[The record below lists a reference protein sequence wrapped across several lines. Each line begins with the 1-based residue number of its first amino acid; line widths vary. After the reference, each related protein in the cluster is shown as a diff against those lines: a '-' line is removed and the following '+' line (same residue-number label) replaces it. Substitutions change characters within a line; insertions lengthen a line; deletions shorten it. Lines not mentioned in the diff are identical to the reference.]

1 MELTNI
7 SEIKPLLERYGFSFS
22 KSLGQNF
29 LINAAIPVKIAE
41 NCGAGP
47 EDIVLEIGPG
57 IGCLTKELAKREKR
71 VISVEIDKKLI
82 PVLQETLA
90 EFDNVTVINKDILE
104 VDIKELCET
113 LGCKELY
120 VCANLPYYI
129 TTPIIMK
136 LLESNAPIK
145 CITVM
150 VQKELAQRFCS
161 KPNTAE
167 YGSVTASINYRAE
180 VKNLFTVSPGSF
192 LPAPKVSS
200 SVIRLDIVPPP
211 VEVKDEK
218 IFFRVIRAAF
228 AMRRKTLSN
237 NLANEFKIT
246 KAEAT
251 EIIKNCG
258 YSETVRGEALSIFDY
273 AKISDE
279 IVSLQKSTIY

>member
-1 MELTNI
+1 MNLTNI
-7 SEIKPLLERYGFSFS
+7 SEIKPLMERHGFTFS

-29 LINAAIPVKIAE
+29 LINAAIPEKIAE
-41 NCGAGP
+41 SCGAGP

-57 IGCLTKELAKREKR
+57 IGCLTKELAKRVKR

-82 PVLQETLA
+82 PVLEETLA

-104 VDIKELCET
+104 VDIKELCDT

-136 LLESNAPIK
+136 LLESEAPIK
-145 CITVM
+145 AITVM

-192 LPAPKVSS
+192 MPAPKVSS

-211 VEVKDEK
+211 VSVKDEK

-246 KAEAT
+246 KAEAS
-251 EIIKNCG
+251 EIIKKCG
-258 YSETVRGEALSIFDY
+258 FSETVRGEALSISDY

-279 IVSLQKSTIY
+279 LV

>member
-1 MELTNI
+1 MELTNL

-47 EDIVLEIGPG
+47 EDTVLEIGPG
-57 IGCLTKELAKREKR
+57 IGCLTKELAKRAKK

-104 VDIKELCET
+104 VDIKELCDT
-113 LGCKELY
+113 LGCKDLY

-136 LLESNAPIK
+136 LLESDAPIK
-145 CITVM
+145 AITVM

-192 LPAPKVSS
+192 IPAPKVSS

-258 YSETVRGEALSIFDY
+258 FSETVRGEALSIFDY

-279 IVSLQKSTIY
+279 LMG

>member
-1 MELTNI
+1 MNLTNL
-7 SEIKPLLERYGFSFS
+7 SEIKPLLERHGFSFS

-41 NCGAGP
+41 SCGAGP
-47 EDIVLEIGPG
+47 EDTVLEIGPG
-57 IGCLTKELAKREKR
+57 IGCLTKELAQRTKR
-71 VISVEIDKKLI
+71 VVSVEIDKKLM
-82 PVLQETLA
+82 PVLRETLA
-90 EFDNVTVINKDILE
+90 EYDNVTVINKDILD
-104 VDIKELCET
+104 VDIGALCEE

-136 LLESNAPIK
+136 LLECNAPIK
-145 CITVM
+145 SITVM

-218 IFFRVIRAAF
+218 TFFRVIRAAF

-258 YSETVRGEALSIFDY
+258 FSETVRGEALSISDY

-279 IVSLQKSTIY
+279 LS

>member
-1 MELTNI
+1 MRQF
-7 SEIKPLLERYGFSFS
+7 PLKLR
-22 KSLGQNF
+22 
-29 LINAAIPVKIAE
+29 KIA
-41 NCGAGP
+41 AR
-47 EDIVLEIGPG
+47 VLRIRFLRSVRESVAS
-57 IGCLTKELAKREKR
+57 KELAKRAKK

-104 VDIKELCET
+104 ADIKELCDT

-167 YGSVTASINYRAE
+167 YGSVTASINYRAK

-192 LPAPKVSS
+192 IPAPKVSS

-211 VEVKDEK
+211 VSVRDEK
-218 IFFRVIRAAF
+218 VFFRVIRAAF

-258 YSETVRGEALSIFDY
+258 FSETVRGEALSIFDY

-279 IVSLQKSTIY
+279 LMG

>member
-1 MELTNI
+1 MNLTNL
-7 SEIKPLLERYGFSFS
+7 SEIKPLLERHGFSFS

-47 EDIVLEIGPG
+47 EDTVLEIGPG
-57 IGCLTKELAKREKR
+57 IGCLTKELAQRAKR
-71 VISVEIDKKLI
+71 VVSVEIDKKLM
-82 PVLQETLA
+82 PVLRETLA
-90 EFDNVTVINKDILE
+90 EYDNVTVINKDILD
-104 VDIKELCET
+104 VDIGALCEE

-136 LLESNAPIK
+136 LLECNAPIK
-145 CITVM
+145 AITVM

-218 IFFRVIRAAF
+218 TFFRVIRAAF

-258 YSETVRGEALSIFDY
+258 FSETVRGEALSISDY
-273 AKISDE
+273 ARISDE
-279 IVSLQKSTIY
+279 LS

>member
-1 MELTNI
+1 MNLTNV

-47 EDIVLEIGPG
+47 EDTVLEIGPG
-57 IGCLTKELAKREKR
+57 IGCLTKELAKRVKR
-71 VISVEIDKKLI
+71 VVSVEIDKKLI

-104 VDIKELCET
+104 VDIAALCET
-113 LGCKELY
+113 LGCGELY

-192 LPAPKVSS
+192 IPAPKVSS

-258 YSETVRGEALSIFDY
+258 FSETVRGEALSIFDY
-273 AKISDE
+273 AKISDGL
-279 IVSLQKSTIY
+279 VR

>member
-1 MELTNI
+1 MELTNL

-29 LINAAIPVKIAE
+29 LINAAIPIKIAE
-41 NCGAGP
+41 GCGVGP
-47 EDIVLEIGPG
+47 EDTVLEIGPG
-57 IGCLTKELAKREKR
+57 IGCLTKELAKRAKR

-90 EFDNVTVINKDILE
+90 DYDNVTVINKDILD
-104 VDIKELCET
+104 VDIASLCNELNCE
-113 LGCKELY
+113 ELY

-136 LLESNAPIK
+136 LLECKAPIK

-192 LPAPKVSS
+192 FPAPKVSS

-211 VEVKDEK
+211 VSVKDESV
-218 IFFRVIRAAF
+218 FFRVIRAAF
-228 AMRRKTLSN
+228 AMRRKTLAN
-237 NLANEFKIT
+237 NLATEFKIT
-246 KAEAT
+246 KAEASA
-251 EIIKNCG
+251 IIEKCG
-258 YSETVRGEALSIFDY
+258 YQPTVRGEALSIFDY
-273 AKISDE
+273 AVLSD
-279 IVSLQKSTIY
+279 SLI

>member
-1 MELTNI
+1 MELTNL

-29 LINAAIPVKIAE
+29 LINSAIPVKIAE
-41 NCGAGP
+41 GCGVGS
-47 EDIVLEIGPG
+47 EDTVLEIGPG
-57 IGCLTKELAKREKR
+57 IGCLTKELAKRAKR

-90 EFDNVTVINKDILE
+90 EFNNVTVINKDILD
-104 VDIKELCET
+104 VDIAALCEDI
-113 LGCKELY
+113 GCEELY

-136 LLESNAPIK
+136 LLESSAPIK
-145 CITVM
+145 CVTVM

-192 LPAPKVSS
+192 FPAPKVSS

-211 VEVKDEK
+211 VTVQDEVV
-218 IFFRVIRAAF
+218 FFRVIKAAF
-228 AMRRKTLSN
+228 AMRRKTLAN
-237 NLANEFKIT
+237 NLANEFKISKT
-246 KAEAT
+246 EAT
-251 EIIKNCG
+251 DIITLCG
-258 YSETVRGEALSIFDY
+258 YSASVRGEALSIEDY
-273 AKISDE
+273 ARLSDKLSG
-279 IVSLQKSTIY
+279 I

>member
-1 MELTNI
+1 MELTNL

-47 EDIVLEIGPG
+47 EDTVLEIGPG
-57 IGCLTKELAKREKR
+57 IGCLTKELAKRAKK

-104 VDIKELCET
+104 VDIKELCDT

-136 LLESNAPIK
+136 LLESDAPIK
-145 CITVM
+145 AITVM

-192 LPAPKVSS
+192 IPAPKVSS

-258 YSETVRGEALSIFDY
+258 FSETVRGEALSIFDY

-279 IVSLQKSTIY
+279 LMG

>member
-1 MELTNI
+1 MNLTNI
-7 SEIKPLLERYGFSFS
+7 SEIKPLMERHGFTFS

-29 LINAAIPVKIAE
+29 LINAAIPEKIAE
-41 NCGAGP
+41 SCGAGP

-57 IGCLTKELAKREKR
+57 IGCLTKELAKRVKR

-82 PVLQETLA
+82 PVLEETLA
-90 EFDNVTVINKDILE
+90 EFNNVTVINKDILE
-104 VDIKELCET
+104 VDIKELCDT

-136 LLESNAPIK
+136 LLESGAPIK
-145 CITVM
+145 AITVM

-192 LPAPKVSS
+192 MPAPKVSS

-211 VEVKDEK
+211 VSVKDEK

-246 KAEAT
+246 KAEAA
-251 EIIKNCG
+251 EIIKKCG
-258 YSETVRGEALSIFDY
+258 FSETVRGEALSISDY

-279 IVSLQKSTIY
+279 LV